1 MIYILPKD
9 FEYKGGNTLTYTTL
23 KVIFLTSSLA
33 YVSAAATNHFF
44 GQFTYSNDD
53 RVCYCCPNF

>member
-23 KVIFLTSSLA
+23 KVMFLTSSLA
-33 YVSAAATNHFF
+33 YVLCSRYKSFLRPVYLF
-44 GQFTYSNDD
+44 
-53 RVCYCCPNF
+53 

>member
-23 KVIFLTSSLA
+23 KVIFFNFASLA
-33 YVSAAATNHFF
+33 YVLCSRYKSFLRPVYLF
-44 GQFTYSNDD
+44 
-53 RVCYCCPNF
+53 